1 MSTIKRIVCNV
12 TTQCSR
18 LFRIA
23 VWPTKKK
30 CIKCQKSVD
39 SPTNSYVTY
48 TNMCQVP
55 LQPVYVWCVCPKP
68 SPTIYLYS
76 YYDSDWILIE
86 MFRVQFWLQIMQ
98 TNGEKAECAL
108 KKNGVENRKRRGNS
122 HVFTSTIIP
131 FSRYCAYANQ
141 LHATP
146 YKQNEL
152 AWHLYRTL
160 VV

>member
-1 MSTIKRIVCNV
+1 MS

-98 TNGEKAECAL
+98 TNGERQNVHWRKMVWKIE
-108 KKNGVENRKRRGNS
+108 NGEGIRMYLLLQLSPSLGIVHMPTNFTPLHTNRTSS
-122 HVFTSTIIP
+122 HDIYTEHS
-131 FSRYCAYANQ
+131 
-141 LHATP
+141 
-146 YKQNEL
+146 
-152 AWHLYRTL
+152 
-160 VV
+160 